1 MVNIKKMKMQLLAA
15 AASIMITAFALTSA
29 TYAWYVTNNTVE
41 ATTTSISATTNGFIL
56 QIATAAEGA
65 QHGGEQKSLVAATK
79 GHKISPSS
87 TNDFKN
93 WYVCQGWNGEG
104 KVTSYTKPT
113 IDDTLTGHYKV
124 GDTDQYA
131 YICSEYILYTI
142 TQSGLADVYLDN
154 SDGDAI
160 TVGVTGDATSDTVPN
175 SLRVGLATVDANGNE
190 TLRVVYA
197 PAEVKGSG
205 NDAQAISDKWTCID
219 GTKPVEVTYPYIYT
233 NHYTDQNGGVWAA
246 TKSGDDKDYTA
257 PTANGQKVASN
268 VGYDGTKLR
277 IYIWMEGTDADC
289 VNNAAT
295 DDPAQYSVTVKLAG
309 VAADGKSS

>member
-1 MVNIKKMKMQLLAA
+1 MSSFDNIKKLKKELIGAA
-15 AASIMITAFALTSA
+15 LSVAVAVVALGSA
-29 TYAWYVTNNTVE
+29 TYAWYVVNNKVE
-41 ATTTSISATTNGFIL
+41 AATTKISATTNGFIL
-56 QIATAAEGA
+56 QIATAEEGA
-65 QHGGEQKSLVAATK
+65 QHGGEQKSLAASTR

-87 TNDFKN
+87 TDDFRN

-113 IDDTLTGHYKV
+113 IDNGLTGHYKV

-142 TQSGLADVYLDN
+142 TESGYADVYLDN

-160 TVGVTGDATSDTVPN
+160 TVGMTGEATSETVPN
-175 SLRVGLATVDANGNE
+175 SLRVGLATVDDKGNE

-205 NDAQAISDKWTCID
+205 NDAQAIADKWTCVD
-219 GTKPVEVTYPYIYT
+219 GTKPVEVTYPHIYT

-246 TKSGDDKDYTA
+246 TKADNDKDYTA
-257 PTANGQKVASN
+257 PATNGQQIASR

-277 IYIWMEGTDADC
+277 VYIWMEGTDADC
-289 VNNAAT
+289 VNNAAA

-309 VAADGKSS
+309 VTAE